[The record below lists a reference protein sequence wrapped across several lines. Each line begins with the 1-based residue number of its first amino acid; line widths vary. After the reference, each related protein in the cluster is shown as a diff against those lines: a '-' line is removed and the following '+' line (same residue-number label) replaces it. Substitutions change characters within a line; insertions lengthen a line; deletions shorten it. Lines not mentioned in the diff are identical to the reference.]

1 MRSDEEV
8 KQAIER
14 YSDTVKRLCVL
25 HLKNETDA
33 QDIFQ
38 TVFVKYAL
46 HTGYFESKEHERA
59 WIIRVTINACKDV
72 LKSVFHSRTVSLEI
86 VEQLP
91 DVLSQHHKGH
101 FRFAIFQQMPERY
114 RRVIYLRYYEGY
126 TAPEIATILNKNVN
140 TIYTLLSRGKNIL
153 KQELEGYFD

>member
-25 HLKNETDA
+25 HLKNETGA

-46 HTGYFESKEHERA
+46 NTGYFESKEHERA

-91 DVLSQHHKGH
+91 DVLSQHHKEVLEKVLSL
-101 FRFAIFQQMPERY
+101 PERY

-140 TIYTLLSRGKNIL
+140 TIYTLLSRGKDIL

>member
-38 TVFVKYAL
+38 TVFVKYAQCL
-46 HTGYFESKEHERA
+46 
-59 WIIRVTINACKDV
+59 
-72 LKSVFHSRTVSLEI
+72 
-86 VEQLP
+86 
-91 DVLSQHHKGH
+91 
-101 FRFAIFQQMPERY
+101 
-114 RRVIYLRYYEGY
+114 
-126 TAPEIATILNKNVN
+126 
-140 TIYTLLSRGKNIL
+140 
-153 KQELEGYFD
+153 

>member
-1 MRSDEEV
+1 M
-8 KQAIER
+8 
-14 YSDTVKRLCVL
+14 
-25 HLKNETDA
+25 
-33 QDIFQ
+33 
-38 TVFVKYAL
+38 
-46 HTGYFESKEHERA
+46 
-59 WIIRVTINACKDV
+59 

-91 DVLSQHHKGH
+91 DVLSQHHKEVLEKVLSL
-101 FRFAIFQQMPERY
+101 PERY
-114 RRVIYLRYYEGY
+114 RRVIYLHYYEGY